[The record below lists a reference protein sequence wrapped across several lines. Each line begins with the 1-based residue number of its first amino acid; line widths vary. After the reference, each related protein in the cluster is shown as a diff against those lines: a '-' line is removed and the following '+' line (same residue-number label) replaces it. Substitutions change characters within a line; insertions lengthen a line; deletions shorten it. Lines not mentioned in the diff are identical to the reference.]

1 MSKHVKEGD
10 IHILELVACICG
22 SLKYAIVVHDGLVR
36 ILLSECFLVEPF
48 YNSIIVATHIYL
60 GPFCGT

>member
-10 IHILELVACICG
+10 MENA
-22 SLKYAIVVHDGLVR
+22 VVVRDGLVR

-48 YNSIIVATHIYL
+48 YNSIIVAAHIYS
-60 GPFCGT
+60 GPFVVRDGKCCFVLNEEA